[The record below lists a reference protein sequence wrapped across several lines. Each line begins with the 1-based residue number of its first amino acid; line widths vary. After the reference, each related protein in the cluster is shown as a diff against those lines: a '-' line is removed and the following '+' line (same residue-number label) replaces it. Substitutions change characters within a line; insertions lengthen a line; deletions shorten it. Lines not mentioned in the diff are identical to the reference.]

1 MEHKINDVLKFQEI
15 SRDSNTDW
23 KRIGLELKLQEIIE
37 SLEQLDFESPATL
50 DYLHELTEKLTP
62 FIDNL
67 SIEKL
72 QTRKYFKQNPVN
84 PTARVV
90 NVPTDEC
97 FRGSLEFIGRLSN
110 LKSLSIRF
118 DPGFDGHNYERRI
131 FQIAV
136 SDIDNVSKALKK
148 LEKLEDFSIRRTD
161 LRDAMKIFHL
171 SQSLSLLENLRVL
184 DLSFCSITSKSSGMS
199 FEELLVKAHSMKSLE
214 MRGNDFDFDFCHHF
228 ARGLSNFKGTF
239 DYLGLSLN
247 PVLGKGLD
255 QILQSIAD
263 KNNVI
268 HLDISNCDD
277 QGKKKSPE
285 SLQAIQ
291 VLIGLVSREG
301 NVREMKI
308 NGNEIESQRDRNDF
322 IKALEMNCLID
333 GVHCDECGELG

>member
-1 MEHKINDVLKFQEI
+1 M
-15 SRDSNTDW
+15 
-23 KRIGLELKLQEIIE
+23 ELKLQEIIE
-37 SLEQLDFESPATL
+37 SLGQLDFESPATIG
-50 DYLHELTEKLTP
+50 YLHELTDKLTP

-72 QTRKYFKQNPVN
+72 QTRKYYKTNSLN
-84 PTARVV
+84 PTDRVV

-97 FRGSLEFIGRLSN
+97 FRGSLEFIGGLNN

-118 DPGFDGHNYERRI
+118 DPGFVGHNYERRI

-136 SDIDNVSKALKK
+136 SDIANVSKALKK

-161 LRDAMKIFHL
+161 LRDARKIFHL
-171 SQSLSLLENLRVL
+171 TQALSLLENLRVL
-184 DLSFCSITSKSSGMS
+184 DISFCSITSKSSGMS
-199 FEELLVKAHSMKSLE
+199 FEELLVGAQSLKHLE
-214 MRGNDFDFDFCHHF
+214 MRGNNFDLGFCHYF
-228 ARGLSNFKGTF
+228 ARGLSSFKGTF
-239 DYLGLSLN
+239 DFLGLSLN
-247 PVLGKGLD
+247 PVLGKGLN

-268 HLDISNCDD
+268 RLDISNCDD
-277 QGKKKSPE
+277 QGGMKSPE

-291 VLIGLVSREG
+291 VLIRLVSREG

-308 NGNEIESQRDRNDF
+308 NGNEIESQLDKNDF
-322 IKALEMNCLID
+322 IKALEMNWLID